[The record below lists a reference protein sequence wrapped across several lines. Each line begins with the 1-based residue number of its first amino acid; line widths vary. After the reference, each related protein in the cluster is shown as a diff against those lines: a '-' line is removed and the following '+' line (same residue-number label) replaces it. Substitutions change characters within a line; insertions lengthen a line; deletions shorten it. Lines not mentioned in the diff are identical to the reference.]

1 MIYRLAEERDIESIY
16 NIVTSAIA
24 EMENMDIH
32 QWDSI
37 YPTKEDFLSDIQK
50 KTLFVGMSDDVVS
63 VLFTISKECDEQYN
77 NGSWEYPNSE
87 YRVIHRLCVDP
98 AYQNRGIAKKTL
110 AYIENNLRGKGIDS
124 IRLDVF
130 CNNPYAISLYYNSG
144 YKKVGTAEWRKGK
157 FLLMEKHL

>member
-1 MIYRLAEERDIESIY
+1 MIFRLAEERDIESIY

-50 KTLFVGMSDDVVS
+50 KTLFVGMSDDVIS

-77 NGSWEYPNSE
+77 NGLWEYPNSE

-110 AYIENNLRGKGIDS
+110 AYIENILRGKGIGS

>member
-24 EMENMDIH
+24 EMENKDIH

-77 NGSWEYPNSE
+77 NGLWEYPNSE

-110 AYIENNLRGKGIDS
+110 AYIENNLRGKGIGS

>member
-98 AYQNRGIAKKTL
+98 AYQNRGIAKETL